1 MVKVKCPFPDCAL
14 EADND
19 EAVVTAALLNIH
31 ATVHTATSTA
41 PATNTKADK
50 LKRPSVSLAGTS
62 EEWACF
68 VTRWNEYKA
77 GSKVTG
83 TYVVTQLL
91 QCGEEKRLL
100 CCLSSLTS

>member
-50 LKRPSVSLAGTS
+50 LKRPSVSLAGQS
-62 EEWACF
+62 GH
-68 VTRWNEYKA
+68 VLLLA
-77 GSKVTG
+77 GMSTK
-83 TYVVTQLL
+83 QDP
-91 QCGEEKRLL
+91 K
-100 CCLSSLTS
+100 